1 MKKDYIKPQAKIVVI
16 NLIGSVLQG
25 PTAEMGKAS
34 EIAISMYSRESD
46 DRFEDY
52 DDEEW
57 DWE

>member
-1 MKKDYIKPQAKIVVI
+1 MKKQYIQPQTSVVVI
-16 NLIGSVLQG
+16 RLIGSVLGDPELQ
-25 PTAEMGKAS
+25 S
-34 EIAISMYSRESD
+34 LSRGAFRLDSRQAYD